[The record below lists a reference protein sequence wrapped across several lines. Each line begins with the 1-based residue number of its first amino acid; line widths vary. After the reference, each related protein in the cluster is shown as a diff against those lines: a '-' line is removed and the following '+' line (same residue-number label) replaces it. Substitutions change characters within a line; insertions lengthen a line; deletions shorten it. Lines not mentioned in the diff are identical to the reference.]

1 MSKIFFKND
10 NFFCQLIPSPQKE
23 VTEHHRALCYDNDL
37 KIKLTFKL
45 ATITYINIAL
55 SILNQVHCACTL
67 DKSSRQKKINDHE
80 IKRKN

>member
-55 SILNQVHCACTL
+55 SILNQ
-67 DKSSRQKKINDHE
+67 KSSSLCLHIRQKFSGEKN
-80 IKRKN
+80 KRS